1 MQKKPAKLND
11 TSIRRGRTCS
21 FRRSLQ
27 GKHCYCLK
35 DATHYLKVI
44 LFAELVVGKAEILL
58 GLVARVTV
66 VLTVE

>member
-1 MQKKPAKLND
+1 
-11 TSIRRGRTCS
+11 
-21 FRRSLQ
+21 
-27 GKHCYCLK
+27 LK